1 MLLASF
7 CSRKSLSWSCAYESS
22 KVSQVALFE
31 LMMTRSRRQLSRCR
45 SSSGRNWLRP
55 IISMAE
61 KRTSAPSR
69 LDPMAVG
76 SPAATAESSAA
87 RSTGTKSRTSDR
99 WSPAARV
106 GPGKSQPCPVRLNV
120 ADHVHLVME
129 VEVFAHGIGTGA
141 VVQAHE
147 VSVGDD
153 RAGMVADGVEA
164 DVAPAAAVGVYG
176 AVGALVIDLA
186 ELKGTRSVRPAAPAT
201 GCRMQSTR
209 GRSVHSSRKTRAVS
223 ATRVAS
229 PK

>member
-1 MLLASF
+1 
-7 CSRKSLSWSCAYESS
+7 
-22 KVSQVALFE
+22 
-31 LMMTRSRRQLSRCR
+31 MTRSRRQLSRCR

-87 RSTGTKSRTSDR
+87 RSTGTKSRTCAQSEFGSRTSDR